1 MKKKSFNWRHRAA
14 GVGIILIAL
23 IVIGVF
29 GAFLWQKVFFREQIA
44 RFLPYDHT
52 IGFVEFNFDP
62 SRPDAATLHDLVS
75 KNAYLKDIGWAGLI
89 PLNDLFWKW
98 YGGRG
103 GVALISS
110 SNGQSISPVLLLK
123 VQDEENLR
131 TWLKSMQINPNLEQ
145 LIEQDYYGQK
155 LISLHSGPTLSG
167 LLSDGYFAIAENQ
180 ELLKAVAEAKA
191 GHTVALAGHPDY
203 GQVYSA
209 LPQQNLAFAYF
220 NLAQT
225 LETLSHTPAYLS
237 RNLSNFQ
244 LYFPFLH
251 LFKSYG
257 IALYLDQDEQK
268 QPVLIAKELILFGD
282 KPISAPNLFQI
293 NYSFDGSLISILP
306 SAQEWGG
313 YQLASFGGANLLDQ
327 KNQLQTFLQNRNYI
341 YDLLFSGALSQI
353 RDTLFDSSTD
363 LEKDFFPLFQ
373 DQYLLTINQKSPES
387 RPVFSLITKSKNIAA
402 DQAKLAKLLTT
413 VGTKMS
419 LSLNAQ
425 KTKLT
430 LPDGTTGN
438 EIKAPEFTSS
448 TETISLSNVQVQ
460 KVNLSPDFAI
470 YLASSGDYL
479 LASSDSSWL
488 ALALS
493 KQPTASPNWNHTDLV
508 KPTEF
513 YQLNL
518 PALGLT
524 MLKPFNQLE
533 IAKKFTDIGTLAV
546 YRLSI

>member
-1 MKKKSFNWRHRAA
+1 MKKKNFNWRHRAA
-14 GVGIILIAL
+14 GIGIVLIAL

-29 GAFLWQKVFFREQIA
+29 GTFLWQKVFFREQIA

-52 IGFVEFNFDP
+52 IGFLEFNFDP
-62 SRPDAATLHDLVS
+62 SRPEAETLHDLIA
-75 KNAYLKDIGWAGLI
+75 KNPLLKDQKFSDLI
-89 PLNDLFWKW
+89 PQGDLFWKW

-110 SNGQSISPVLLLK
+110 SNGQSISPVLFLK
-123 VQDEENLR
+123 VQDEANLR

-145 LIEQDYYGQK
+145 LVEQDYYGQK
-155 LISLHSGPTLSG
+155 LISLHSGPTFNG

-191 GHTVALAGHPDY
+191 GHTVALAGHPEY

-268 QPVLIAKELILFGD
+268 QPLLIAKELILFGD
-282 KPISAPNLFQI
+282 KPVSAPNLFQI
-293 NYSFDGSLISILP
+293 NYSFDGSLLGLMP

-327 KNQLQTFLQNRNYI
+327 KNQLQTFLQNRSYI
-341 YDLLFSGALSQI
+341 YDLLFSGALSQM

-373 DQYLLTINQKSPES
+373 DQYLLTITQKSPET
-387 RPVFSLITKSKNIAA
+387 RPVFSLITKSKDVAS

-413 VGTKMS
+413 VGTKMA

-438 EIKAPEFTSS
+438 ESKAPEFTAS
-448 TETISLSNVQVQ
+448 TMSVSLGNHTVQ
-460 KVNLSPDFAI
+460 KVSLTPDLAI
-470 YLASSGDYL
+470 YLASNGDYL
-479 LASSDSSWL
+479 LASTDSDWL
-488 ALALS
+488 SLALS
-493 KQPTASPNWNHTDLV
+493 KQATASSNWNHTDLV

-533 IAKKFTDIGTLAV
+533 ITKKFTDIGTLAV

>member
-14 GVGIILIAL
+14 GLGIVLIAL

-29 GAFLWQKVFFREQIA
+29 GTFLWQKVFFREQIA

-62 SRPDAATLHDLVS
+62 SRPEADTLSQLAS
-75 KNAYLKDIGWAGLI
+75 KNPLFKDFKPLALI
-89 PLNDLFWKW
+89 PQNELFWKW

-103 GVALISS
+103 GLALISS
-110 SNGQSISPVLLLK
+110 SNGQSISPVLFLK
-123 VQDEENLR
+123 VQDEANLR

-155 LISLHSGPTLSG
+155 LISLHSGPTFNG
-167 LLSDGYFAIAENQ
+167 LLSDGYFAIAESQ

-191 GHTVALAGHPDY
+191 GHTVALAGHPEY

-268 QPVLIAKELILFGD
+268 QPLLIAKELILFGD
-282 KPISAPNLFQI
+282 KPVSSPNLFQV
-293 NYSFDGSLISILP
+293 NYSFDGSLLGFLP

-327 KNQLQTFLQNRNYI
+327 KNQLQTFLQNRSYI
-341 YDLLFSGALSQI
+341 YDLLFSGALSQM

-373 DQYLLTINQKSPES
+373 DQYLLTITQKSPEA
-387 RPVFSLITKSKNIAA
+387 RPVFSLITKSKDTVS
-402 DQAKLAKLLTT
+402 DQAKLSKLLTT
-413 VGTKMS
+413 IGTKMS
-419 LSLNAQ
+419 LTLNAQ

-438 EIKAPEFTSS
+438 ESKAPEFKPTTTSIS
-448 TETISLSNVQVQ
+448 LGTVSVQKISLST
-460 KVNLSPDFAI
+460 DFAI
-470 YLASSGDYL
+470 YLAASGDYL
-479 LASSDSSWL
+479 LASTDSDWL
-488 ALALS
+488 TLALS
-493 KQPTASPNWNHTDLV
+493 KQAANNSNWNHTDLV

-518 PALGLT
+518 PALGLN

-533 IAKKFTDIGTLAV
+533 ITKKFTDIGTLAV

>member
-1 MKKKSFNWRHRAA
+1 MKKKNFNWRHRAA
-14 GVGIILIAL
+14 GIGIVLIAL

-29 GAFLWQKVFFREQIA
+29 GTFLWQKVFFREQIA

-52 IGFVEFNFDP
+52 IGFLEFNFDP
-62 SRPDAATLHDLVS
+62 SRPEADTINQLAS
-75 KNAYLKDIGWAGLI
+75 KNPFFKDFKPLALI
-89 PLNDLFWKW
+89 PQNDLFWKW

-110 SNGQSISPVLLLK
+110 SNGQSISPVLFLK
-123 VQDEENLR
+123 VQDEANLR

-145 LIEQDYYGQK
+145 LVEQDYYGQK
-155 LISLHSGPTLSG
+155 LISLHSGPTFSA
-167 LLSDGYFAIAENQ
+167 LLSDGYFAMAENQ

-191 GHTVALAGHPDY
+191 GHTVALAGHPEY

-268 QPVLIAKELILFGD
+268 QPLLIAKELIVFGD
-282 KPISAPNLFQI
+282 KPSSSPNLFQI
-293 NYSFDGSLISILP
+293 NYSFDGSLLSFLP
-306 SAQEWGG
+306 SDQEWGG

-327 KNQLQTFLQNRNYI
+327 KNQLQTFLQNRSYI
-341 YDLLFSGALSQI
+341 YDLLFSGALSQM
-353 RDTLFDSSTD
+353 RDTVFDSSID

-373 DQYLLTINQKSPES
+373 DQYLLTINQKSPET
-387 RPVFSLITKSKNIAA
+387 RPVFNLITKSKDVAS
-402 DQAKLAKLLTT
+402 DHAKLSKLLTT
-413 VGTKMS
+413 IGTKMA

-430 LPDGTTGN
+430 LPDGTTGS
-438 EIKAPEFTSS
+438 ESKSPEFTAN
-448 TETISLSNVQVQ
+448 TTTVSLGNQTVQ
-460 KVNLSPDFAI
+460 KINLSPDLAI

-479 LASSDSSWL
+479 LASTDSDWL
-488 ALALS
+488 SLALS
-493 KQPTASPNWNHTDLV
+493 KQATADSNWNHTDLV

-533 IAKKFTDIGTLAV
+533 ITKKFTDIGTLAV